1 MTVNGHGVCTVQHD
15 MIIFDLACTRGHR
28 FEGWFASGEA
38 FDGQQAGG
46 HVRCPVCDDAGVS
59 RLPSAHVAVS
69 KGGPVPVPAPAASPA
84 PVPTQDATAGVPA
97 EVIAKLR
104 EIVRGT
110 ENVGPR
116 FPEEARRI
124 HYNEAPARAIR
135 GQASPE
141 EADSLREEGIDFAS
155 LPPFLTEDRH

>member
-1 MTVNGHGVCTVQHD
+1 
-15 MIIFDLACTRGHR
+15 MIIFDLACARGHR

-38 FDGQQAGG
+38 FDRQQAGG
-46 HVRCPVCDDAGVS
+46 HVRCPVCDAAEVA

-69 KGGPVPVPAPAASPA
+69 KGGRAAVSAPAASPPPTPA
-84 PVPTQDATAGVPA
+84 PTQDATAGMPA

-141 EADSLREEGIDFAS
+141 EADSLREEGIDFAP

>member
-1 MTVNGHGVCTVQHD
+1 MKVLNLRCANGHG
-15 MIIFDLACTRGHR
+15 

-38 FDGQQAGG
+38 FEQQQSGG

-69 KGGPVPVPAPAASPA
+69 KGGPVRVPAPAASAPPPPA
-84 PVPTQDATAGVPA
+84 PTQDATAGVPA

-135 GQASPE
+135 GQASRE
-141 EADSLREEGIDFAS
+141 EADSLREEGIDFAP

>member
-1 MTVNGHGVCTVQHD
+1 

-28 FEGWFASGEA
+28 FEGWFASGEV
-38 FDGQQAGG
+38 FEQQHAGG
-46 HVRCPVCDDAGVS
+46 HVRCPVCDAAEVA

-69 KGGPVPVPAPAASPA
+69 KGGRAAVSAPAASPPPTPA
-84 PVPTQDATAGVPA
+84 PTQDATAGMPA

-141 EADSLREEGIDFAS
+141 EADSLREEGIDFAP

>member
-1 MTVNGHGVCTVQHD
+1 

-38 FDGQQAGG
+38 FDRQQAGG
-46 HVRCPVCDDAGVS
+46 QVRCPVCDAAEVS

-69 KGGPVPVPAPAASPA
+69 KGGQVAVPAPAASAPSP
-84 PVPTQDATAGVPA
+84 PVPTQDATAGMPA
-97 EVIAKLR
+97 EVVARLR

-135 GQASPE
+135 GHASPE
-141 EADSLREEGIDFAS
+141 EADSLREEGIDFAP